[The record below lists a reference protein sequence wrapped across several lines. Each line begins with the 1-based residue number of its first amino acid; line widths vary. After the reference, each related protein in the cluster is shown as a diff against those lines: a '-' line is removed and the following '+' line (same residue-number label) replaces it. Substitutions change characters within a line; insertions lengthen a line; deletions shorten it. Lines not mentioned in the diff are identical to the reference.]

1 MTDELDEQEEHE
13 GLQMSFLDHLDE
25 LRKRLVQSVI
35 VIAIAFGI
43 GFGFSKQIYDFLAV
57 PVKTE
62 ARKARLAREAK
73 LIGTDTRDTLT
84 KKLKEGDTLQ
94 YTFTLD
100 SVIEIVRTPPDKTTP
115 VNESVK
121 IPAGTTI
128 PAKIVTKDGRL
139 TAVLAQNWI
148 LGKVVIAQDRELMEV
163 LGEAAALPGFDVRDD
178 LVITKVGGAFTLF
191 MTVALYSA
199 IALAIP
205 FLLYQLWAFV
215 APGLYQHEKKYVIP
229 VLTMGTLLFI
239 IGATFA
245 YKIAFPAACNFL
257 LGWQEGFQSLLNAE
271 DYLDLIL
278 IMMLGLGLVFQI
290 PTISFILG
298 RIGLITPRLL
308 LRWWRHA
315 IVIIVIVAA
324 IITPT
329 PDAQTLMIFAVPMW
343 ALYFMSVGI
352 VWLFGKPRRSD
363 EEVGELATNE

>member
-1 MTDELDEQEEHE
+1 MAEEPEEQEEHE

-25 LRKRLVQSVI
+25 LRKRLIQSVI
-35 VIAIAFGI
+35 AIAIAFGI

-62 ARKARLAREAK
+62 ARKARLAREANLLGK
-73 LIGTDTRDTLT
+73 DTREALT
-84 KKLKEGDTLQ
+84 ENLKEGETVL
-94 YTFTLD
+94 YTFALD
-100 SVIEIVRTPPDKTTP
+100 SVIDG
-115 VNESVK
+115 VK
-121 IPAGTTI
+121 VPAGTSI
-128 PAKIVTKDGRL
+128 QAKIVNKNGTL
-139 TAVLAQNWI
+139 TAVLAQNWV
-148 LGKVVIAQDRELMEV
+148 LGKTVIPQDRELREV
-163 LGEAAALPGFDVRDD
+163 LGEAAPLPGFDIRDD
-178 LVITKVGGAFTLF
+178 LVITKVAGAFTLY
-191 MTVALYSA
+191 MTVAIYTA
-199 IALAIP
+199 IGLAIP

-229 VLTMGTLLFI
+229 VLSMGTLLFI
-239 IGATFA
+239 IGAAFA

-298 RIGLITPRLL
+298 RIGLITPKLL

-315 IVIIVIVAA
+315 VVIIVIVAA

-329 PDAQTLMIFAVPMW
+329 PDATTLLIFAVPMW
-343 ALYFMSVGI
+343 LLYFLSVGI
-352 VWLFGKPRRSD
+352 VWMFGKPRKSD
-363 EEVGELATNE
+363 EDVGELATNE

>member
-1 MTDELDEQEEHE
+1 MAEEPEEVEEHE

-35 VIAIAFGI
+35 AIAIAFSI
-43 GFGFSKQIYDFLAV
+43 GFGFSDRIYNFLAV

-62 ARKARLAREAK
+62 AKKARIARETK
-73 LIGTDTRDTLT
+73 LLGSDTRTALT
-84 KKLKEGDTLQ
+84 QNLKEGDLLQ

-100 SVIEIVRTPPDKTTP
+100 SVIENPKSPTQVETI
-115 VNESVK
+115 K
-121 IPAGTTI
+121 IPVGTTI
-128 PAKIVTKDGRL
+128 PAKIITKDGKL

-148 LGKVVIAQDRELMEV
+148 LGKTVIPQDRELAQV

-178 LVITKVGGAFTLF
+178 LVITKVGGAFTLY
-191 MTVALYSA
+191 MTVAMYTA
-199 IALAIP
+199 VALAIP

-257 LGWQEGFQSLLNAE
+257 LGWQDGFQTLLNAE

-278 IMMLGLGLVFQI
+278 IMMLGLGVAFQI

-298 RIGLITPRLL
+298 RIGLITPKML

-315 IVIIVIVAA
+315 VVLIVILAA

-329 PDAQTLMIFAVPMW
+329 PDPTNLMIFTVPMW
-343 ALYFMSVGI
+343 ALYFLSVGI
-352 VWLFGKPRRSD
+352 VWMFGKPRKSD

>member
-1 MTDELDEQEEHE
+1 MTDEFEDNEEHE

-25 LRKRLVQSVI
+25 LRKRLIQSAI
-35 VIAIAFGI
+35 AIAIAFAI
-43 GFGFSKQIYDFLAV
+43 GFAFSDRIYEFLAV

-73 LIGTDTRDTLT
+73 LLGPDTREAFM
-84 KKLKEGDTLQ
+84 KNVKEGDMLQ
-94 YTFTLD
+94 YTFAMD
-100 SVIEIVRTPPDKTTP
+100 SVIDK
-115 VNESVK
+115 VK
-121 IPAGTTI
+121 IPAGTSI
-128 PAKIVTKDGRL
+128 AAKIVNKNGKL
-139 TAVLAQNWI
+139 TAVLAQNWV
-148 LGKVVIAQDRELMEV
+148 LGKTVIPQERELVEV
-163 LGEAAALPGFDVRDD
+163 LGEASALPGFDVRDD
-178 LVITKVGGAFTLF
+178 LVITKVGGAFTLY
-191 MTVALYSA
+191 MTVALYTA

-298 RIGLITPRLL
+298 RIGLITPRML

-315 IVIIVIVAA
+315 VVIIVIVAA

-329 PDAQTLMIFAVPMW
+329 PDATTLMIFAVPMW
-343 ALYFMSVGI
+343 MLYFLSVGI
-352 VWLFGKPRRSD
+352 VWMFGKPRQTD
-363 EEVGELATNE
+363 EEVGTLATSE

>member
-1 MTDELDEQEEHE
+1 MAEEPEETEEQEDHE

-35 VIAIAFGI
+35 AIAIAFSI
-43 GFGFSKQIYDFLAV
+43 GFGFADRIYNFLAV

-62 ARKARLAREAK
+62 AKKARLAREAK
-73 LIGTDTRDTLT
+73 LLGGDTREALT
-84 KKLKEGDTLQ
+84 KNLKDGDTLQ
-94 YTFTLD
+94 YTFAMD
-100 SVIEIVRTPPDKTTP
+100 SVLDK
-115 VNESVK
+115 NK

-128 PAKIVTKDGRL
+128 PAKLITKDGKL
-139 TAVLAQNWI
+139 IAVLAQTWI
-148 LGKVVIAQDRELMEV
+148 LGKTVIPKERELVEV

-178 LVITKVGGAFTLF
+178 LVITKVGGAFTLY
-191 MTVALYSA
+191 MTVALYTA

-215 APGLYQHEKKYVIP
+215 APGLYQHEKKYMIP
-229 VLTMGTLLFI
+229 VLTMGTLLFV

-257 LGWQEGFQSLLNAE
+257 LGWQEGFQTLLNAE

-298 RIGLITPRLL
+298 RIGLITPRML

-315 IVIIVIVAA
+315 VVIIVIVAA

-329 PDAQTLMIFAVPMW
+329 PDAGTLMIFAVPMW
-343 ALYFMSVGI
+343 LLYFLSVGI
-352 VWLFGKPRRSD
+352 VWMFGKPRKSD
-363 EEVGELATNE
+363 EEVGDLATNE

>member
-1 MTDELDEQEEHE
+1 MAEEPEETEDHE

-35 VIAIAFGI
+35 AIALAFAI
-43 GFGFSKQIYDFLAV
+43 GFYFSDRIYNFLAV

-73 LIGTDTRDTLT
+73 LLGLDTPDAVAQKRDALT
-84 KKLKEGDTLQ
+84 KDLKEGETLQ
-94 YTFTLD
+94 YTFAMD
-100 SVIEIVRTPPDKTTP
+100 SVID
-115 VNESVK
+115 NNK

-128 PAKIVTKDGRL
+128 PARIINKDGQL

-148 LGKVVIAQDRELMEV
+148 LGKIIIKQDRELAEV
-163 LGEAAALPGFDVRDD
+163 LGQAAPLPGFDVRDD
-178 LVITKVGGAFTLF
+178 LVITKVGGAFTLY
-191 MTVALYSA
+191 MTVALYTA

-239 IGATFA
+239 VGATFA

-257 LGWQEGFQSLLNAE
+257 LSWQEGFQSLLNAE

-290 PTISFILG
+290 PTVSFILG
-298 RIGLITPRLL
+298 RIGLITPKLL

-315 IVIIVIVAA
+315 VVIIVIIAA

-329 PDAQTLMIFAVPMW
+329 PDATTLMIFAVPMW
-343 ALYFMSVGI
+343 ALYFLSVGI
-352 VWLFGKPRRSD
+352 VWMFGKPRKSD

>member
-1 MTDELDEQEEHE
+1 MAEEPEEVEEHA

-25 LRKRLVQSVI
+25 LRKRLIQS
-35 VIAIAFGI
+35 VIAIAIAFSI
-43 GFGFSKQIYDFLAV
+43 GFGFSDRIYNFLAV

-62 ARKARLAREAK
+62 AKKARLAREAK
-73 LIGTDTRDTLT
+73 LLGSDSREALS
-84 KKLKEGDTLQ
+84 KNLKDGDLLQ

-100 SVIEIVRTPPDKTTP
+100 SVIEIAKTPEKVET
-115 VNESVK
+115 VK
-121 IPAGTTI
+121 IPMGTTI
-128 PAKIVTKDGRL
+128 PAKIITKNGKL

-148 LGKVVIAQDRELMEV
+148 LGKNVIPQDRELAEV
-163 LGEAAALPGFDVRDD
+163 LGEASPLPGFDVRDD
-178 LVITKVGGAFTLF
+178 LVITKVGGAFTLY
-191 MTVALYSA
+191 MTVALYTA
-199 IALAIP
+199 VALAIP

-215 APGLYQHEKKYVIP
+215 APGLYQHEKKYLIP
-229 VLTMGTLLFI
+229 VLTMGTLLFA

-290 PTISFILG
+290 PTIAFILG
-298 RIGLITPRLL
+298 RIGLVTPRML

-315 IVIIVIVAA
+315 IVVIVILAA

-329 PDAQTLMIFAVPMW
+329 PDAMNLLIFAVPMW
-343 ALYFMSVGI
+343 LLYFLSVGI
-352 VWLFGKPRRSD
+352 VWVFGKPRRSD
-363 EEVGELATNE
+363 EEVGELATSE

>member
-1 MTDELDEQEEHE
+1 MAEEPEEIEEQE

-25 LRKRLVQSVI
+25 LRKRLIQS
-35 VIAIAFGI
+35 VIAIAIAFAV

-62 ARKARLAREAK
+62 ARKARLSREAK
-73 LIGTDTRDTLT
+73 LIGPDTREALT
-84 KKLKEGDTLQ
+84 KNLKEGDVLQ

-100 SVIEIVRTPPDKTTP
+100 SVIEASKSPDKTETIKVP
-115 VNESVK
+115 M
-121 IPAGTTI
+121 GTTI
-128 PAKIVTKDGRL
+128 PAKIIKKDGSL

-148 LGKVVIAQDRELMEV
+148 LGKTVIPQDRELLEV
-163 LGEAAALPGFDVRDD
+163 LGEAAPLPGFDVRDD
-178 LVITKVGGAFTLF
+178 LVITKVGGAFTLY
-191 MTVALYSA
+191 MTVALYTA

-257 LGWQEGFQSLLNAE
+257 LGWQEGFQTLLNAE

-290 PTISFILG
+290 PTLAFILG
-298 RIGLITPRLL
+298 RIGLVTPRLL

-315 IVIIVIVAA
+315 VVIIVIIAA

-329 PDAQTLMIFAVPMW
+329 PDAQTLLIFAVPMW
-343 ALYFMSVGI
+343 LLYFMSVGI
-352 VWLFGKPRRSD
+352 VWLFGKPRKND
-363 EEVGELATNE
+363 DEVGELATNE

>member
-1 MTDELDEQEEHE
+1 MAQEPEEVEEHD

-25 LRKRLVQSVI
+25 LRKRLIQSVI
-35 VIAIAFGI
+35 AIMIAFAV

-62 ARKARLAREAK
+62 ARKARLARESSLLGK
-73 LIGTDTRDTLT
+73 DTREPFT
-84 KKLKEGDTLQ
+84 KNLKEGDLLQ

-100 SVIEIVRTPPDKTTP
+100 SVIEAVIPPDKRETI
-115 VNESVK
+115 K
-121 IPAGTTI
+121 IPMGTTI
-128 PAKIVTKDGRL
+128 PAKVVNKDGKL

-148 LGKVVIAQDRELMEV
+148 LGKTVILQDRELAEV
-163 LGEAAALPGFDVRDD
+163 LGEAAPLPGFDVRDE
-178 LVITKVGGAFTLF
+178 LVITKVGGAFTLY
-191 MTVALYSA
+191 MTVALYTA

-205 FLLYQLWAFV
+205 FLLYQIWAFV

-229 VLTMGTLLFI
+229 VLSMGTILFA

-257 LGWQEGFQSLLNAE
+257 LGWQEGFQTLLNAE

-278 IMMLGLGLVFQI
+278 IMMLGFGIAFQI
-290 PTISFILG
+290 PTLSFILG
-298 RIGLITPRLL
+298 RVGLITPKML

-315 IVIIVIVAA
+315 IVIIVIIAA

-329 PDAQTLMIFAVPMW
+329 PDPTNLMIFTVPMW
-343 ALYFMSVGI
+343 ALYFLSVGI
-352 VWLFGKPRRSD
+352 VWMFGKPRRSD
-363 EEVGELATNE
+363 EEVGDLATNE